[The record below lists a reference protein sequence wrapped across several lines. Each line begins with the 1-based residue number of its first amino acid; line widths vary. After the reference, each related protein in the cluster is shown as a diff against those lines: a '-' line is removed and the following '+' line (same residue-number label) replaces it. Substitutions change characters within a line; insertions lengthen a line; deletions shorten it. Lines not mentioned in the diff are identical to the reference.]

1 MVGPVDRLIL
11 RGEGRTTPS
20 EQAVRMNSKFHEFLQ
35 TRAPWRMARLY
46 YIVPERLR
54 RAALQLRYRRPPKGG
69 WGEGW
74 RVLVFRQS
82 PSGRRL
88 HVLAPVKGL
97 EFDEDLLRLHVRG
110 EAQPDHVH
118 QRGVSTATM
127 AWAGHHI
134 YVVNEEIG
142 AQRIPMDKLI
152 PGLFRG
158 GVLNV
163 GLTLIDVRTPE
174 QPGRTSPGGRPTVA
188 HG

>member
-1 MVGPVDRLIL
+1 MDL
-11 RGEGRTTPS
+11 
-20 EQAVRMNSKFHEFLQ
+20 QFHEFLQ
-35 TRAPWRMARLY
+35 TRAPWRLARLY

-54 RAALQLRYRRPPKGG
+54 RAARWFRYRRPPKGG

-97 EFDEDLLRLHVRG
+97 EFDWDLLKRHVRG

-118 QRGVSTATM
+118 QEGVSTANM

-134 YVVNEEIG
+134 YVVNDEIG

-158 GVLNV
+158 GVLDV

-174 QPGRTSPGGRPTVA
+174 SASSSRPGSRSRRP
-188 HG
+188 